1 MVPEV
6 VTATLS
12 LENLTVPE
20 GMDRTFEILLSDIA
34 PEALTFT
41 LVGGPSGQYSLSP
54 VPIVISK
61 GKDRVMVTIRALNDA
76 AAEFDEVFTLSLMS
90 DSSLVMIGDRG
101 SITVTIPENDQ
112 PIVVVPEV
120 VTATLSLEKHYGA

>member
-1 MVPEV
+1 M
-6 VTATLS
+6 
-12 LENLTVPE
+12 PE

-61 GKDRVMVTIRALNDA
+61 GEDRIMVTIRALNDA